1 MPYTTTGR
9 FAIVIFEHSAKI
21 VLTVYLCRAS
31 LLTLARAEHRKVT
44 VLRRYDARMW
54 CVPPG
59 KNQSM
64 PMSTVPF
71 NIFTTRQTG
80 VRWGPATTNLAKSRT
95 RSNASRGQYRQRL
108 LADSL
113 PVSARAC
120 ALLIVPV
127 HRQRLSPSVAGS
139 LVR

>member
-54 CVPPG
+54 CVSSR

-64 PMSTVPF
+64 PVECQQFLLTFSPHDKQVCDGDLLQQTWQNRGRDQMLREVSTGRGCSLFRCRSRLVPAPCSLF
-71 NIFTTRQTG
+71 QFTG
-80 VRWGPATTNLAKSRT
+80 NGFS
-95 RSNASRGQYRQRL
+95 
-108 LADSL
+108 
-113 PVSARAC
+113 
-120 ALLIVPV
+120 
-127 HRQRLSPSVAGS
+127 HR
-139 LVR
+139 

>member
-9 FAIVIFEHSAKI
+9 FAIVIFENSAKI

-64 PMSTVPF
+64 PCQQFLLTFSPHDKQVCDGDLLQ
-71 NIFTTRQTG
+71 QT
-80 VRWGPATTNLAKSRT
+80 WQN
-95 RSNASRGQYRQRL
+95 
-108 LADSL
+108 
-113 PVSARAC
+113 
-120 ALLIVPV
+120 
-127 HRQRLSPSVAGS
+127 
-139 LVR
+139 